1 MCASRIAGQRYQT
14 GTVIRCSLSRHNGSV
29 YGCMTSVDVGM
40 EVNVNVLYNG
50 APSKLIRSE
59 DRCSTIQYSCCKV
72 EVLYDEL
79 SRFATIGT
87 VLLRMFMFCDGS
99 MEK

>member
-1 MCASRIAGQRYQT
+1 
-14 GTVIRCSLSRHNGSV
+14 
-29 YGCMTSVDVGM
+29 MTSVDVGM
-40 EVNVNVLYNG
+40 DVNVNVPYNG

-59 DRCSTIQYSCCKV
+59 DRCSTIQNSCRKV

-87 VLLRMFMFCDGS
+87 VLCLCFVMDRWKN
-99 MEK
+99 EKEILLFD